1 MPPSTVTVRAVA
13 SNATILA
20 IGLTDR
26 NSSVLFAIVL
36 KQCRVPSTFSLLCFG
51 TNSRTCSSDSAEYKR
66 SVPYSRL
73 PAQFFSFSSCV
84 AAINGERIGLAA
96 IAEVSLINV
105 LLFMVSHQTP
115 SLKVRQDPTRIK
127 TAGPQPVILRASDKD
142 ARRTSAQNP
151 TGNLR
156 KRS

>member
-20 IGLTDR
+20 IGRTER

-73 PAQFFSFSSCV
+73 PAQFFSFSSGI

-96 IAEVSLINV
+96 IAEESLINV
-105 LLFMVSHQTP
+105 LLFMVSHQTRKKSP
-115 SLKVRQDPTRIK
+115 RSHHQMIQPKLKSLMHKLAKSDPLQHRSK
-127 TAGPQPVILRASDKD
+127 RFH
-142 ARRTSAQNP
+142 RNP
-151 TGNLR
+151 F
-156 KRS
+156 